1 LKNNN
6 GVNKDMRFTGKTAIV
21 TGAASGIGRAAALQ
35 FAREGANVAA
45 IDIDRGKIE
54 KLAEV
59 IRSAGGVALPLVV
72 DIVKNEEV
80 KAAVAEVLAEFN
92 QFDILVNSAG
102 AGWHKPMPFKDIP
115 DGSWEWILDL
125 NIKGTLYFT
134 RAVVAHMAGRKYGK
148 IINISSIAAS
158 VGIPGLAV
166 YSASKGAIVSFTK
179 ALAMEL
185 GPLQINV
192 NCVSPGLVAR
202 EEEPL
207 EPCRG
212 TFLGRKGKA
221 DEIATLIA
229 FLASD
234 EASFITGVDYV
245 IDGGRILG
253 PRGA

>member
-1 LKNNN
+1 
-6 GVNKDMRFTGKTAIV
+6 MRFTGKTAIV
-21 TGAASGIGRAAALQ
+21 TGAASGIGKAAALQ
-35 FAREGANVAA
+35 FAREGAKVAV
-45 IDIDRGKIE
+45 IDIDRE
-54 KLAEV
+54 KTEQLAGA
-59 IRSAGGVALPLVV
+59 IRTAGGMALPLAV
-72 DIVKNEEV
+72 DIVKNDEV
-80 KAAVAEVLAEFN
+80 KAAAAEVLARFS
-92 QFDILVNSAG
+92 QIDILVNSAG
-102 AGWHKPMPFKDIP
+102 AGWHKPAPFKDIP

-134 RAVVAHMAGRKYGK
+134 RAVLAHMAGRKYGK

-192 NCVSPGLVAR
+192 NCVSPALVAHETER
-202 EEEPL
+202 L
-207 EPCRG
+207 SPCNG
-212 TFLGRKGKA
+212 TFLGRKGKPEETA
-221 DEIATLIA
+221 ALVA

-234 EASFITGVDYV
+234 EASFITGVDYLV
-245 IDGGRILG
+245 DGGRALG